1 MAKIN
6 LEFRNEKGEYLFDVS
21 GEFAQRTFNLLKQ
34 VPEFDHTTKKIEKK
48 GEFVVLNCI
57 KDCSYMLFDTL
68 TIILKKG
75 AYIKCTI
82 V

>member
-1 MAKIN
+1 MAELN

-21 GEFAQRTFNLLKQ
+21 GEFAQLTFQHLKRC
-34 VPEFDHTTKKIEKK
+34 PEFLHTTKKIEKK

-57 KDCSYMLFDTL
+57 KDCGYKIGGALNFCL
-68 TIILKKG
+68 NKG

-82 V
+82 N